1 MKYTLR
7 IILNGCRET
16 MLRYFFEGTE
26 LAAERRLSELWN
38 QHAAHDGN
46 DRFRATLA
54 DYRSRRILQTIN

>member
-7 IILNGCRET
+7 ISRKGCRET
-16 MLRYFFEGTE
+16 IVREVFDGSE

-54 DYRSRRILQTIN
+54 DHRSRRILQTIN